1 MAEITASL
9 VKALRE
15 KSGVGMMD
23 CKKALQETAGDMEA
37 AIDWLRAKGLSKAA
51 KKADRIAAEG
61 VVAVSVRIDGAGMTA
76 AAIELNAETDFV
88 ARNEGFQTAARKI
101 AQAALDVDG
110 DVAALR
116 AAPFEGATVADSVTH
131 LIATIGENMLLRR
144 TARFSVAQGAI
155 GAYVHGAVPGAAD
168 LGRIGVLVAV
178 EGAGDQGVLRELGR
192 NIALHAAATSP
203 LSLSVDDLDPAAV
216 ERERAIFTEQSIA
229 SGKPPSVAEKMV
241 EGRIRKFYEEAVLL
255 KQAYVRDPA
264 ITIEG
269 LVAQTAK
276 QLGSP
281 VKVVGFARLALG
293 EGVEKEA
300 GDFAAE
306 VASMAGTNQGPAP
319 ADGTDPKVESASRLL
334 DLEQD

>member
-1 MAEITASL
+1 MAEVTATL

-23 CKKALQETAGDMEA
+23 CKKALQETGGDMEA

-51 KKADRIAAEG
+51 KKADRVAAEG
-61 VVAVSVRIDGAGMTA
+61 IVAVVSRVDGPGMTA
-76 AAIELNAETDFV
+76 AVIELNAETDFV
-88 ARNEGFQTAARKI
+88 ARNEGFQAAARSI
-101 AQAALDVDG
+101 AKAALDVEG
-110 DVAALR
+110 DVEALR
-116 AAPFEGATVADSVTH
+116 AAPFEGATIADAVTH
-131 LIATIGENMLLRR
+131 LVATIGENMVLRR
-144 TARFSVAQGAI
+144 SARFSVSPGAI
-155 GAYVHGAVPGAAD
+155 GAYVHGAVAGAPD

-178 EGAGDQGVLRELGR
+178 AGEGDQETLRELGR
-192 NIALHAAATSP
+192 NIALHAAATAP

-281 VKVVGFARLALG
+281 VKIVGFARIALG
-293 EGVEKEA
+293 EGVEKETS
-300 GDFAAE
+300 DFAAD
-306 VASMAGTNQGPAP
+306 VAAMTG
-319 ADGTDPKVESASRLL
+319 AS
-334 DLEQD
+334 

>member
-1 MAEITASL
+1 MAEVTATL

-23 CKKALQETAGDMEA
+23 CKKALQETGGDMEA

-51 KKADRIAAEG
+51 KKADRVAAEG
-61 VVAVSVRIDGAGMTA
+61 IVAVVSRVDGPGMTA
-76 AAIELNAETDFV
+76 AVIELNAETDFV
-88 ARNEGFQTAARKI
+88 ARNETFQATARSI
-101 AQAALDVDG
+101 AKAALDVEG
-110 DVAALR
+110 DVQVLR
-116 AAPFEGATVADSVTH
+116 AAPFGGATIAESVTD
-131 LIATIGENMLLRR
+131 LVATIGENMVLRR
-144 TARFSVAQGAI
+144 SARFSVSPGAI
-155 GAYVHGAVPGAAD
+155 GAYVHGAVAGAPD

-178 EGAGDQGVLRELGR
+178 AGEGDQDTLRELGR
-192 NIALHAAATSP
+192 NIALHAAATAP

-264 ITIEG
+264 VTIEG
-269 LVAQTAK
+269 LVVQTAK

-281 VKVVGFARLALG
+281 VKVVGFARVALG

-300 GDFAAE
+300 SDFAAD
-306 VASMAGTNQGPAP
+306 VAAMTGATP
-319 ADGTDPKVESASRLL
+319 
-334 DLEQD
+334 